1 MALKLPP
8 EAHNQSPL
16 FGALWAIFMIRGPS
30 KFILQKYA
38 TQKSAMPMA
47 WCGFTRGVR
56 GPNSTNLGP
65 RMYTTWCMRRQDS
78 RFCKIQRGNRGTTTS
93 IRIESALNL

>member
-30 KFILQKYA
+30 KFILRKDT
-38 TQKSAMPMA
+38 TQKSATVR
-47 WCGFTRGVR
+47 CGFAIEI
-56 GPNSTNLGP
+56 LGLAKRAINYP
-65 RMYTTWCMRRQDS
+65 AMVLLIMLVIYS
-78 RFCKIQRGNRGTTTS
+78 
-93 IRIESALNL
+93 

>member
-30 KFILQKYA
+30 KFILQKDA
-38 TQKSAMPMA
+38 TQKYYSCFKAAIVDTPYVSPTALM
-47 WCGFTRGVR
+47 
-56 GPNSTNLGP
+56 N
-65 RMYTTWCMRRQDS
+65 
-78 RFCKIQRGNRGTTTS
+78 KIF
-93 IRIESALNL
+93 